1 MIDLLLCL
9 AVIFLF
15 ISMLGVLSLF
25 VIIVLGAFAG
35 SSWVILWFLGIRP
48 FYKIEIVD
56 GKVFGPSPAG
66 RRVSFPL
73 RKIDHRK
80 ILLRTRKQKILGY
93 RDIFSIDGSRIRLC
107 HRFLGKPA
115 VCDIMEIVEKY
126 PFRES

>member
-1 MIDLLLCL
+1 MVDLLLCL
-9 AVIFLF
+9 GVIFLF
-15 ISMLGVLSLF
+15 VSMLGVIAISA
-25 VIIVLGAFAG
+25 VLVVGTFAG
-35 SSWVILWFLGIRP
+35 MVLILFWILWVRP
-48 FYKIEIVD
+48 VYKIEIIE
-56 GKVFGPSPAG
+56 GKVYGPSPAF

-80 ILLRTRKQKILGY
+80 ILHRTRKQKIIGY
-93 RDIFSIDGSRIRLC
+93 RDIYSMNGSRIRLC